1 MNVKNLLFLG
11 VFSLLAVPV
20 LAQDSAVQTTNPNGS
35 VVTTVTKTKRQTMIL
50 PNAPQEGDGQE
61 RATRRHHR
69 WQEANSSTDDS
80 GQKITV
86 TINDEPVVFEQTSR
100 PIMLGGRVMVPLR
113 GVTEKLG
120 GTVLY
125 DDATRVITG
134 AHPATGNQFRLRV
147 GSEDALLNGKEMS
160 LDTPPQVINGTTYV
174 PLRFVS
180 EALGAKVHWES
191 QQHSVIIR
199 VAETRRPSRLP

>member
-20 LAQDSAVQTTNPNGS
+20 MAQDSVVQTTNPNGS
-35 VVTTVTKTKRQTMIL
+35 VVTTVTKTKRQTTIL
-50 PNAPQEGDGQE
+50 SPAPQDGEGQE
-61 RATRRHHR
+61 RQIRRHHH
-69 WQEANSSTDDS
+69 WHEANNSTDES
-80 GQKITV
+80 GQQITV
-86 TINDEPVVFEQTSR
+86 TVNDEPIVFEETSR
-100 PIMLGGRVMVPLR
+100 PMMLGGRVMVPLR

-120 GTVLY
+120 GNVLY

-147 GSEDALLNGKEMS
+147 GSDEALLNGQKMS

-180 EALGAKVHWES
+180 EALGAKVHWEP

-199 VAETRRPSRLP
+199 VAEARRPSQLP